1 MSGRGRP
8 GAHGRSRVTA
18 EFVQGRLVAASVVVM
33 LTFAGG
39 MTGGPGTG
47 GSGGDGE
54 SGGGV
59 VLKAPVGT
67 AAEGSIQG
75 GSTGDRASL
84 EAKPAHTPPVL
95 TGSVHALPA
104 RNPVVLPAPARDTFA
119 LTATS
124 DDAAASVGTDTQGFS
139 VESADL
145 AHGFLTRD
153 RLAPWLR
160 TLGPHGVIRLGGS
173 STDLVWP
180 AFGAAQEA
188 SAPGWAVGGTV
199 DQGDLSQLRR
209 LLDASGW
216 KVTLGAALTPVLHG
230 DVSMDQVVGEA
241 AAARATLGDDLLAVE
256 VGNEFDHVT
265 DLTPATY
272 LGTMKR
278 YRDALEAAG
287 VHVKL
292 AGPSANTAE
301 TNEQLDGFVS
311 AALADPDAPVPSELT
326 SHWYPTSNCG
336 TSNASIEALMS
347 AGTHTTARTKL
358 QGIAAIGAR
367 LPGVPVVIN
376 ESNSTACGGQAG
388 VSDTYATS
396 LWSLDYLLEAA
407 QNGVSRINFHTN
419 TAAICGDLRTPESSE
434 YLVSYRYDGAF
445 CAADQAA
452 LDADR
457 LSAAPLYYGL
467 WAFRQVPAG
476 RFVALDLADT
486 DLPKLRA
493 YGVESDTGGLTMVL
507 INVQDPAAGT
517 KDAVTLTLPRPYHLG
532 RSVLL
537 TGTGGLAS
545 TDASGITLGG
555 RTVSTNGMRSGT
567 PDSTSVPVDG
577 RTTSVTVP
585 PGTAQVISFS

>member
-1 MSGRGRP
+1 MDERERP
-8 GAHGRSRVTA
+8 GARGRSRVTA
-18 EFVQGRLVAASVVVM
+18 EFVQGRLVAASIIVM
-33 LTFAGG
+33 LAFAGG
-39 MTGGPGTG
+39 MGGGPGTR

-54 SGGGV
+54 PGGGV
-59 VLKAPVGT
+59 VLNAPVGT
-67 AAEGSIQG
+67 AAEGSIRG

-84 EAKPAHTPPVL
+84 EAKPAHLPPVL

-104 RNPVVLPAPARDTFA
+104 KNPVVLPAPTRDTFA

-124 DDAAASVGTDTQGFS
+124 DDTAASVGTDTQGFS

-145 AHGFLTRD
+145 AHGFLTQD

-180 AFGAAQEA
+180 AFGASQEA
-188 SAPGWAVGGTV
+188 SAPGWAIGGTV

-216 KVTLGAALTPVLHG
+216 KVTLGAPLTPILHG
-230 DVSMDQVVGEA
+230 DVSMDQVVDEA

-265 DLTPATY
+265 DLTPAAY

-396 LWSLDYLLEAA
+396 LWSLDYLLETA

-419 TAAICGDLRTPESSE
+419 TAAICGD
-434 YLVSYRYDGAF
+434 RYDGAF

-452 LDADR
+452 LDAGR

-476 RFVALDLADT
+476 RFVALDLADA

-517 KDAVTLTLPRPYHLG
+517 RDAVTLTLPRSYHLG

-555 RTVSTNGMRSGT
+555 RTVSTNGMQSGT
-567 PDSTSVPVDG
+567 PDWTSVPVDG
-577 RTTSVTVP
+577 RTTSVTVA